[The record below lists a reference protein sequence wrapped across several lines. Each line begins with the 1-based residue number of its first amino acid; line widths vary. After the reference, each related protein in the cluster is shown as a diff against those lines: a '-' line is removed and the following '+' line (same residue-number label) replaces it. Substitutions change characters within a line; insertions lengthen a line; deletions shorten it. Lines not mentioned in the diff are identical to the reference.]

1 MENIEIW
8 GWMKSNGLNILL
20 ILIVSAIAYPLI
32 RYTLRNISRKMQLLD
47 GKDESEA
54 DKRIVTIFKVL
65 DTTTLVI
72 IIGTA
77 ILMILTELDIPIA
90 PVLASVGF
98 VGLAFG
104 LGAQTLVKDM
114 INGLFV
120 LVENQYTVGDT
131 IIVNDITGL
140 VEDMTLRST
149 VIRDLY
155 GNRHFIPNGEIRI
168 VANKSRGWSRALVEV
183 GITYDADVD
192 RGLAVLNEIGAGMMD
207 DGEIRP
213 FLLEEPVITGIE
225 GLDDW
230 AVRLRIMVKTNPDD
244 QFMVQ
249 RYIRRQIRLVFEQE
263 SVDIAFPR
271 QDVMIVPPTLGG

>member
-1 MENIEIW
+1 MENLAIW
-8 GWMKSNGLNILL
+8 DWFKLNGLNILI
-20 ILIVSAIAYPLI
+20 ILIISAIAYPLV
-32 RYTLRNISRKMQLLD
+32 RLMLHNISRKMQLLD
-47 GKDESEA
+47 GKEESDA

-65 DTTTLVI
+65 DTTALVI

-120 LVENQYTVGDT
+120 LVENQFTVGDT

-149 VIRDLY
+149 VIRDVY
-155 GNRHFIPNGEIRI
+155 GSRHFIPNGEIRM
-168 VANKSRGWSRALVEV
+168 VANKSRGWSRAIVEV
-183 GITYDADVD
+183 GISYDADVD
-192 RGLAVLNEIGAGMMD
+192 RALAVLNEIGTGMMA

-213 FLLEEPVITGIE
+213 FLLENPVITGIE
-225 GLDDW
+225 GLDQW

-263 SVDIAFPR
+263 SINIAFSHQNAMVLPSA
-271 QDVMIVPPTLGG
+271 

>member
-1 MENIEIW
+1 MDMIYIW
-8 GWMKSNGLNILL
+8 EWVKSIGLTIFLILL
-20 ILIVSAIAYPLI
+20 IAVIAYPII
-32 RYTLRNISRKMQLLD
+32 RYALRNLSRKMQTLD
-47 GKDESEA
+47 DKEGSDA

-65 DTTTLVI
+65 DTTALVI

-77 ILMILTELDIPIA
+77 ILMIFTELGIPIA

-114 INGLFV
+114 ISGLFV

-131 IIVNDITGL
+131 IVVNSITGL

-155 GNRHFIPNGEIRI
+155 GSRHFIPNGEIRM
-168 VANKSRGWSRALVEV
+168 VANKSRGWSRAIVDV

-192 RGLAVLNEIGAGMMD
+192 RGLVVLKEIGAGMMD

-230 AVRLRIMVKTNPDD
+230 AVRMRIMVKTNPDD

-249 RYIRRQIRLVFEQE
+249 RYIRRQIRIIFEQE
-263 SVDIAFPR
+263 AVDIAFPR
-271 QDVMIVPPTLGG
+271 QDVMVLSPE

>member
-1 MENIEIW
+1 MTYIW
-8 GWMKSNGLNILL
+8 EWIKSIGLNIFL
-20 ILIVSAIAYPLI
+20 ILLLAIIAYPII
-32 RYTLRNISRKMQLLD
+32 RYALHNISRKMQTLD
-47 GKDESEA
+47 DEKGSDA
-54 DKRIVTIFKVL
+54 DKRIITIFKVL
-65 DTTTLVI
+65 DTTVLVI
-72 IIGTA
+72 ISSTA

-114 INGLFV
+114 ISGLFV

-131 IIVNDITGL
+131 IIVNGITGL

-149 VIRDLY
+149 VVRDLY
-155 GNRHFIPNGEIRI
+155 GSRHFIPNGEIRM

-207 DGEIRP
+207 DEEIQP

-271 QDVMIVPPTLGG
+271 QDVLLLPHDQGDN

>member
-1 MENIEIW
+1 MDTTYIW
-8 GWMKSNGLNILL
+8 EWIKSIGLNIFLILL
-20 ILIVSAIAYPLI
+20 IAIIAYPII
-32 RYTLRNISRKMQLLD
+32 RYTLRNLSQKMQTMD
-47 GKDESEA
+47 GKEGSDA
-54 DKRIVTIFKVL
+54 DKRIITIFKVL
-65 DTTTLVI
+65 DTTALVV

-77 ILMILTELDIPIA
+77 ILMIFTELNIPIA

-114 INGLFV
+114 ISGLFV

-131 IIVNDITGL
+131 ILVNDITGL

-149 VIRDLY
+149 VVRDLY
-155 GNRHFIPNGEIRI
+155 GNRHFIPNGEIRM
-168 VANKSRGWSRALVEV
+168 VANKSRGWSRAIVEV

-192 RGLAVLNEIGAGMMD
+192 RGLSVLKTIGAGMMD

-213 FLLEEPVITGIE
+213 FLLEDPVITGIE

-230 AVRLRIMVKTNPDD
+230 AVRMRIMVKTNPDD

-263 SVDIAFPR
+263 KVDIAFPR
-271 QDVMIVPPTLGG
+271 QDVMVLTA